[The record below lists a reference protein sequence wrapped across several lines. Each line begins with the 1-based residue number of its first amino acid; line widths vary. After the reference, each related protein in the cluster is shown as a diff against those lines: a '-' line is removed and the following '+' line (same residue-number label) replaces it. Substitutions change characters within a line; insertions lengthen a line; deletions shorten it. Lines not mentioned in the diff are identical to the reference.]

1 MAYPVSTLYLREDR
15 IFRFVHDLYMTILIQ
30 FQCQPNGQVWMDLFF
45 IAVEKDEVVM
55 HHNQAYETVTRMNH
69 SRPVTEVP
77 TEPCPAYGV
86 VGSYHE

>member
-1 MAYPVSTLYLREDR
+1 M
-15 IFRFVHDLYMTILIQ
+15 H
-30 FQCQPNGQVWMDLFF
+30 LFF

-69 SRPVTEVP
+69 SKPVTEVT

-86 VGSYHE
+86 TGSYHE

>member
-1 MAYPVSTLYLREDR
+1 M
-15 IFRFVHDLYMTILIQ
+15 H
-30 FQCQPNGQVWMDLFF
+30 LFF

-55 HHNQAYETVTRMNH
+55 HHNQAYETVTGMNH

-77 TEPCPAYGV
+77 TEACPAYGV